1 MYKYARATSREWILS
16 RTARHPVL
24 GAALR
29 ELVALKVPTSHGT
42 TLGFSVANTITTN
55 NPKTMSA
62 KSTIAIALTALAAG
76 AAIGLLLAPASGADT
91 RKKLMKK
98 GSALRDR
105 LADMVEEG
113 SELIDKLKGDA
124 EDLADKAKSTAN
136 AAKERVKDAAS
147 DMASQARSTANAGG
161 YSKS

>member
-1 MYKYARATSREWILS
+1 
-16 RTARHPVL
+16 
-24 GAALR
+24 
-29 ELVALKVPTSHGT
+29 
-42 TLGFSVANTITTN
+42 
-55 NPKTMSA
+55 MSA